1 MPFFDECCVL
11 IPASTLEDFPSDLSD
26 SEARSLLAGW
36 TVLWHPALLAAAEQ
50 IPAWYRADAPPDPI
64 GSRLVTVPSPSQS
77 LLPDG
82 FEQRSSEQSEGCWV
96 TGDDRESMLANL
108 VEKFAQARQSADEG
122 EPDNSADKSNQHPLL
137 SLDPAFSQS
146 TARLQGE
153 ERSIGV
159 EDFYAAGYVALQV
172 QVMTRRLRYTSNLD
186 EIHLQ
191 TRLVAA
197 AKAFVEGNGQ
207 AAIEALHDVFDSLAE
222 ERDHYFSSDPHLIDL
237 NLCVGSTV
245 DALLDSVAARVADIA
260 SEEAAAKDSAV
271 DEATPPQSSGDGL
284 ATPLKLATPLNVLI
298 DADTAMVLAG
308 SSHPQRE
315 SFCRAVVDGHIGWA
329 GGGPTGDVCLD
340 AMTLGEAERVF
351 VDAWHCTADA
361 VGAPPSVYGRFR
373 GTTPTDLTRTLA
385 TLGYRGVIPLDFA
398 SGTGYGDEAKV
409 IMQSAG
415 VEMEALTAKPLDAS
429 SDATFLTLGTKLGE
443 AIDSGEIATGLL
455 AHWPGKTCAAFDD
468 LRCAASWSL
477 VLGKFWKLDDYFTAG
492 EHPYHHAATQ
502 SGSTASHELLERC
515 VEQRLPN
522 PISTLAEEFRSS
534 VIEEQQQ
541 VLSGMTQLVTG
552 DPSSDGDSDHAGDG
566 ADAAARSAFA
576 TAIGAKPVAGDRAA
590 ADAVLVINP
599 HVGGV
604 RHEVSFCGG
613 SPPESK
619 HLFAASR
626 KDGQCTATVD
636 IPGCGFVAV
645 QGGAKGSQS
654 SLAGLIQK
662 KLLGGP
668 KVIAEGDGLKNEFME
683 VAISQQSGGLAGVYS
698 GGGRGNRMS
707 LRLIRSRKGLETAD
721 ETVMKCESFS
731 ASNSGSAAGQI
742 ETAGSIEDAKSG
754 SVLATFRLTY
764 TLRRGSR
771 MLQIAGE
778 VVPAAPI
785 TGAPWN
791 EYLAARI
798 AVASESAICR
808 SLVRDKVHRARG
820 RRVVAPLGVVI
831 DEAERQTLVTGSGL
845 AFFRRVGER
854 FVDSLLQVENESC
867 QHFALNLGFDVPNPV
882 AAARALIIPPLDVV
896 VEKKQAAAEIGWIV
910 HASSKD
916 LVLTT
921 LHVAR
926 RRDGKLAAIVRV
938 IQTKPQTIK
947 STLRFFRDVEFAM
960 AIQGNDESAI
970 EESVSGGDQEGE
982 SLACKG
988 NAVTVPLAGH
998 AVADLLVVFTTK

>member
-1 MPFFDECCVL
+1 
-11 IPASTLEDFPSDLSD
+11 
-26 SEARSLLAGW
+26 
-36 TVLWHPALLAAAEQ
+36 
-50 IPAWYRADAPPDPI
+50 
-64 GSRLVTVPSPSQS
+64 SQS
-77 LLPDG
+77 QLPDG
-82 FEQRSSEQSEGCWV
+82 FEQRATESSEGCWV

-108 VEKFAQARQSADEG
+108 AEQFAQARQSAG
-122 EPDNSADKSNQHPLL
+122 EQDKSASEQDESASEQDKSASELGQHPLL
-137 SLDPAFSQS
+137 SLDPGFSQPAS
-146 TARLQGE
+146 RLQGE

-197 AKAFVEGNGQ
+197 AKAFVDGNGQ

-237 NLCVGSTV
+237 HLCVGSTV
-245 DALLDSVAARVADIA
+245 DALLDSVADRVAESA
-260 SEEAAAKDSAV
+260 PAESVVNEAAAPP
-271 DEATPPQSSGDGL
+271 TPDPVL
-284 ATPLKLATPLNVLI
+284 ATPFNVLI
-298 DADTAMVLAG
+298 DAETAVALAE

-315 SFCRAVVDGHIGWA
+315 SFCRAVVDGHVGWA

-340 AMTLGEAERVF
+340 AMTLAEAERVF

-361 VGAPPSVYGRFR
+361 VGTPPAVYGRFR
-373 GTTPTDLTRTLA
+373 GTTPADLTRTLA

-409 IMQSAG
+409 IMQAAG
-415 VEMEALTAKPLDAS
+415 VEMEALTSKPLDAA
-429 SDATFLTLGTKLGE
+429 SDATFLTLGIKLGE

-502 SGSTASHELLERC
+502 SGSTDSHELLERC
-515 VEQRLPN
+515 VEQHLSN
-522 PISTLAEEFRSS
+522 PISTLADAFRSN

-541 VLSGMTQLVTG
+541 VLAGMTQLVTG
-552 DPSSDGDSDHAGDG
+552 QSATGDV
-566 ADAAARSAFA
+566 ADAEVASGFA
-576 TAIGAKPVAGDRAA
+576 TAIGGKPVAGDRAA
-590 ADAVLVINP
+590 ADAMLVINP
-599 HVGGV
+599 HVSGV
-604 RHEVSFCGG
+604 RHGVLFCGN
-613 SPPESK
+613 SPAESK
-619 HLFAASR
+619 HLFAASQEG
-626 KDGQCTATVD
+626 GQCTATVD
-636 IPGCGFVAV
+636 IPGCGFVTV
-645 QGGAKGSQS
+645 QGRAKGSQS
-654 SLAGLIQK
+654 SLTGLIQK

-668 KVIAEGDGLKNEFME
+668 KAIAEVDGLKNEFME

-707 LRLIRSRKGLETAD
+707 LRLIRSRQGLETAD

-742 ETAGSIEDAKSG
+742 ETSGSIEDAKSG

-778 VVPAAPI
+778 VVPTAPI
-785 TGAPWN
+785 TGSPWS

-798 AVASESAICR
+798 AVATESAICR
-808 SLVRDKVHRARG
+808 SLVRDKVHRAHG
-820 RRVVAPLGVVI
+820 RRIVAPLGVVI

-867 QHFALNLGFDVPNPV
+867 QRFVLNLGFDVPNAV
-882 AAARALIIPPLDVV
+882 ATARALIAPPLDVAV
-896 VEKKQAAAEIGWIV
+896 DKNHAAAEIGWIV

-947 STLRFFRDVEFAM
+947 PTLRFFRDVEFAM
-960 AIQGNDESAI
+960 TIQGSDESAL
-970 EESVSGGDQEGE
+970 EEPLPSGDENTAA
-982 SLACKG
+982 LDCKG
-988 NAVTVPLAGH
+988 DAVTVPMGSH
-998 AVADLLVVFTTK
+998 AVADLLVVFVGD